1 MENNNTLDIER
12 NNLALTRTDLA
23 STRTF
28 LSSIRT
34 NSIFGGLVMILLSMK
49 YYTSSILI
57 LICCI
62 ILQFYIS
69 YEYINVDYQEDYNK
83 YHPMAYSI
91 LLIFILLIML
101 LTCIKLKFNIK
112 D

>member
-83 YHPMAYSI
+83 YHPIAYSI